1 MAKLLD
7 KIFKRDKA
15 KEEGTIELNG
25 KEVHLKYCYA
35 TEISFKVLAEEE
47 IHDFLREATAKVQA
61 KQMPDIRKAIF
72 LIIAAMQAYYESKG
86 ETAPITDR
94 ELMYDCGAEEIGTA
108 FGTCIK
114 LYMEFYHL
122 PGSEAAKAAK
132 EQEGSTG
139 KN

>member
-1 MAKLLD
+1 MVQQ
-7 KIFKRDKA
+7 
-15 KEEGTIELNG
+15 TIQICG
-25 KEVHLKYCYA
+25 KDVNLAYCYA

-47 IHDFLREATAKVQA
+47 IHDFLHEATAKVQA
-61 KQMPDIRKAIF
+61 QQMPDIRKAIF

-108 FGTCIK
+108 LGTCIK

-122 PGSEAAKAAK
+122 PGSEAAKAAE
-132 EQEGSTG
+132 EQKGSTG